1 MTVWKSS
8 PEQYYK
14 TQLIVKSYEDVFQ
27 SKSPALSGLKKELG
41 DAHVKAL
48 LTIIFVDLVKF
59 FNVGKSMSNDQLAQ
73 TISLVQDEYW
83 MLKPEDFK
91 LCFNNAKKGV
101 YGKVYDRLDGQV
113 IFEWLDKYLKDRMD
127 ASESRSIRNADLYK
141 KDAEVDR
148 DQRMKEDKNKFIEI
162 QRIKVEQ
169 YIKEVNQSKK

>member
-1 MTVWKSS
+1 
-8 PEQYYK
+8 
-14 TQLIVKSYEDVFQ
+14 
-27 SKSPALSGLKKELG
+27 
-41 DAHVKAL
+41 
-48 LTIIFVDLVKF
+48 
-59 FNVGKSMSNDQLAQ
+59 MSNDQLAQ